1 MIPLPSVKYFI
12 ADRHEIQAL
21 VLFECHSFYVFLQ
34 SAKLVNFY
42 AMCTL
47 DIILSICLAASV
59 IQGLVK
65 GFTDQIIAL
74 VSIILGTWAAFK
86 FSDLVCG
93 WAGPYLH
100 MSGQV
105 LHVIV
110 FILMIIA
117 VIVVMHLLGKV
128 IKASIKFVMLGWLDR
143 LLGAVFALLKATLI
157 IGVLIILF
165 NTLNTSFHIVDE
177 AIMEKSVL
185 YSPIKRIAYGVFPYF
200 KELLFRQ

>member
-1 MIPLPSVKYFI
+1 
-12 ADRHEIQAL
+12 
-21 VLFECHSFYVFLQ
+21 
-34 SAKLVNFY
+34 
-42 AMCTL
+42 MCTL

-93 WAGPYLH
+93 WADPYLH

-157 IGVLIILF
+157 IGILIILF

-177 AIMEKSVL
+177 TVMEKSVF
-185 YSPIKRIAYGVFPYF
+185 YSPIKRIAYEVFPYF

>member
-1 MIPLPSVKYFI
+1 
-12 ADRHEIQAL
+12 
-21 VLFECHSFYVFLQ
+21 
-34 SAKLVNFY
+34 
-42 AMCTL
+42 MCTL

-93 WAGPYLH
+93 WAGTYLH

-110 FILMIIA
+110 FILMIVA

-157 IGVLIILF
+157 IGILIILF

-177 AIMEKSVL
+177 TVMEKSVL

>member
-1 MIPLPSVKYFI
+1 
-12 ADRHEIQAL
+12 
-21 VLFECHSFYVFLQ
+21 
-34 SAKLVNFY
+34 
-42 AMCTL
+42 MCTL

-86 FSDLVCG
+86 FSDLVCR

-157 IGVLIILF
+157 IGILIILF

-177 AIMEKSVL
+177 AVMEKSTL

>member
-1 MIPLPSVKYFI
+1 
-12 ADRHEIQAL
+12 
-21 VLFECHSFYVFLQ
+21 
-34 SAKLVNFY
+34 
-42 AMCTL
+42 MCTL

-86 FSDLVCG
+86 FSDLGCG
-93 WAGPYLH
+93 WADPYLH

-143 LLGAVFALLKATLI
+143 LLGAVFALLKATLT
-157 IGVLIILF
+157 IGILIILF

-177 AIMEKSVL
+177 TVMEKSVL

-200 KELLFRQ
+200 NELLFRQ

>member
-1 MIPLPSVKYFI
+1 
-12 ADRHEIQAL
+12 
-21 VLFECHSFYVFLQ
+21 
-34 SAKLVNFY
+34 
-42 AMCTL
+42 MCTL

-93 WAGPYLH
+93 WAGLYLH

-110 FILMIIA
+110 FILMIVA

-157 IGVLIILF
+157 IGILIILF
-165 NTLNTSFHIVDE
+165 NTLNTSFQIVDE
-177 AIMEKSVL
+177 AVMEKSVL

>member
-1 MIPLPSVKYFI
+1 
-12 ADRHEIQAL
+12 
-21 VLFECHSFYVFLQ
+21 
-34 SAKLVNFY
+34 
-42 AMCTL
+42 MCTL

-86 FSDLVCG
+86 FSDLACG
-93 WAGPYLH
+93 WAAPYLH

-143 LLGAVFALLKATLI
+143 LLGAVFALLKATLT
-157 IGVLIILF
+157 IGILIILF

-177 AIMEKSVL
+177 TVMEKSVL

>member
-1 MIPLPSVKYFI
+1 
-12 ADRHEIQAL
+12 
-21 VLFECHSFYVFLQ
+21 
-34 SAKLVNFY
+34 
-42 AMCTL
+42 MCTL

-128 IKASIKFVMLGWLDR
+128 IKASIKFVMLGWLD
-143 LLGAVFALLKATLI
+143 VFALLKATLI
-157 IGVLIILF
+157 IGILIILF

-177 AIMEKSVL
+177 TVMEKSVL

>member
-1 MIPLPSVKYFI
+1 
-12 ADRHEIQAL
+12 
-21 VLFECHSFYVFLQ
+21 
-34 SAKLVNFY
+34 
-42 AMCTL
+42 MCTL

-128 IKASIKFVMLGWLDR
+128 IKASIKFVMLGWLNS
-143 LLGAVFALLKATLI
+143 LLGAVFALAKAVLALGLI
-157 IGVLIILF
+157 FLLLT
-165 NTLNTSFHIVDE
+165 TLNSTLELIPGKYFDE
-177 AIMEKSVL
+177 SVL
-185 YSPIKRIAYGVFPYF
+185 YEPVKNIADIVFPYI
-200 KELLFRQ
+200 KELILKA

>member
-1 MIPLPSVKYFI
+1 
-12 ADRHEIQAL
+12 
-21 VLFECHSFYVFLQ
+21 
-34 SAKLVNFY
+34 
-42 AMCTL
+42 MCTL

-128 IKASIKFVMLGWLDR
+128 IKASIKFVMLG
-143 LLGAVFALLKATLI
+143 
-157 IGVLIILF
+157 
-165 NTLNTSFHIVDE
+165 
-177 AIMEKSVL
+177 
-185 YSPIKRIAYGVFPYF
+185 
-200 KELLFRQ
+200 

>member
-1 MIPLPSVKYFI
+1 
-12 ADRHEIQAL
+12 
-21 VLFECHSFYVFLQ
+21 
-34 SAKLVNFY
+34 
-42 AMCTL
+42 MCTL

-86 FSDLVCG
+86 FSDLVCR

-105 LHVIV
+105 LHVTV

-157 IGVLIILF
+157 IGILIILF

-177 AIMEKSVL
+177 AVMDKSVL

>member
-1 MIPLPSVKYFI
+1 M
-12 ADRHEIQAL
+12 
-21 VLFECHSFYVFLQ
+21 
-34 SAKLVNFY
+34 
-42 AMCTL
+42 
-47 DIILSICLAASV
+47 SICLAASV

-128 IKASIKFVMLGWLDR
+128 IKTSIKFVMLGWLDTPLR
-143 LLGAVFALLKATLI
+143 VATNFVWNLLVSATGFI
-157 IGVLIILF
+157 
-165 NTLNTSFHIVDE
+165 E
-177 AIMEKSVL
+177 AILRAVL
-185 YSPIKRIAYGVFPYF
+185 
-200 KELLFRQ
+200 